1 MTLFS
6 SNPSEASQLTL
17 SKCWSSQGLLGERPH
32 MFTCIS
38 SARCRSHRAPGMK
51 ASFLF
56 LTHTEHVPHLRLS
69 VLAVLPIGNILSLN
83 IQRLVSSLPGNY
95 RLNAIVSLRLSLTF
109 LFNSNYPT
117 GRNVLAPPACFIFL
131 PSCVL
136 LSVTCLIIP
145 CGILGVF
152 SFSLH

>member
-1 MTLFS
+1 MLEFSRSIRWKALHVYLSLITTLPQSQS
-6 SNPSEASQLTL
+6 SRHEGILPVLNTYWACS
-17 SKCWSSQGLLGERPH
+17 
-32 MFTCIS
+32 
-38 SARCRSHRAPGMK
+38 
-51 ASFLF
+51 
-56 LTHTEHVPHLRLS
+56 HLRLS
-69 VLAVLPIGNILSLN
+69 ALAVLPIRNILSLN

-95 RLNAIVSLRLSLTF
+95 CLNAIVSLRLSLTF

-136 LSVTCLIIP
+136 LSLTCLIIIP

-152 SFSLH
+152 SFSLHWEVSSRRDFS